1 MTSPSQTNPDQIPAT
16 ARELAT
22 TAARAADS
30 KGATEIVILDVA
42 PVMGICELFVILTAS
57 NTPMVKA
64 VTDEIQQR
72 ISEDCNQNP
81 RAIEGADGRRWVLLD
96 YGDVVIHIF
105 LAEDREFYRLERL
118 YADSAQQ
125 DWQLGTPLA

>member
-1 MTSPSQTNPDQIPAT
+1 
-16 ARELAT
+16 
-22 TAARAADS
+22 
-30 KGATEIVILDVA
+30 
-42 PVMGICELFVILTAS
+42 
-57 NTPMVKA
+57 
-64 VTDEIQQR
+64 
-72 ISEDCNQNP
+72 
-81 RAIEGADGRRWVLLD
+81 LD

>member
-1 MTSPSQTNPDQIPAT
+1 MTTPSQTNPAQKPAT

-42 PVMGICELFVILTAS
+42 PVMGICELFVILTAA

-81 RAIEGADGRRWVLLD
+81 RSIEGADGRRWVLLD

-105 LAEDREFYRLERL
+105 LAEDREFSRLERL

-125 DWQLGTPLA
+125 DWQLGTPST

>member
-1 MTSPSQTNPDQIPAT
+1 M
-16 ARELAT
+16 
-22 TAARAADS
+22 
-30 KGATEIVILDVA
+30 
-42 PVMGICELFVILTAS
+42 
-57 NTPMVKA
+57 KA
-64 VTDEIQQR
+64 VTDGIQQR

-125 DWQLGTPLA
+125 DWQLGTP